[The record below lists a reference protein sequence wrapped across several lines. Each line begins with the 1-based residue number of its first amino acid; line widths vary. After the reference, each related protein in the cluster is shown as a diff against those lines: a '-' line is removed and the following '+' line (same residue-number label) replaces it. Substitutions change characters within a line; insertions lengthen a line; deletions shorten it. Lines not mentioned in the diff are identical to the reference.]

1 VALLLVLGF
10 AACGGNSN
18 NPSGGN
24 SCNNVSVLGS
34 ARGRI
39 TATIDGANFDG
50 GVPAGASI
58 YTPIT
63 PFPGLG
69 IPALDFIN
77 IGGTC
82 GDNTSLHILALA
94 GSFDATGA
102 FVLGRPG
109 TTAFGLGAAYT
120 QPPSLAGQPLPNLSI
135 LTSRPPSG
143 VASLWNTSTFLGGSG
158 SITFTQVSSASAAGS
173 FTMTMAPQAGT
184 GATGNKQ
191 VNGTFSVTF

>member
-1 VALLLVLGF
+1 
-10 AACGGNSN
+10 
-18 NPSGGN
+18 
-24 SCNNVSVLGS
+24 VLGS

-39 TATIDGANFDG
+39 TATIDGANFNG
-50 GVPAGASI
+50 GVPAGLSI
-58 YTPIT
+58 YTP
-63 PFPGLG
+63 FPAVPSLG
-69 IPALDFIN
+69 IPAQDTIS
-77 IGGTC
+77 IAGTC

-102 FVLGRPG
+102 FIVGRPG
-109 TTAFGLGAAYT
+109 TTAFGLGVTHT
-120 QPPSLAGQPLPNLSI
+120 QPPLTGQPLQNLAT

-143 VASLWNTSTFLGGSG
+143 VVALWNTSTFLGGTG

-191 VNGTFSVTF
+191 VNGSFNVTF